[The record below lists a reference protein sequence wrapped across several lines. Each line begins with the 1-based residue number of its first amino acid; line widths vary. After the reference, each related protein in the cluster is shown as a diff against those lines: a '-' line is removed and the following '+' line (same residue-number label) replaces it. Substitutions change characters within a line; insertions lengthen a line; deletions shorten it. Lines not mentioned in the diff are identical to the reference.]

1 MYRMLTGPP
10 NRTRFSEQAE
20 WSLRAVEHEPI
31 SWGIAVLDMDLFNE
45 INTPMALVRPIT
57 VCG

>member
-1 MYRMLTGPP
+1 MLTGLP

-20 WSLRAVEHEPI
+20 WLLRAVEHEPI
-31 SWGIAVLDMDLFNE
+31 SWGIAVLDLDLFNE